1 MKPSEPVLTA
11 HGAARSRH
19 SQATP
24 AGPFANRLHEG
35 GGTPGNMPRFTYD
48 GGMLEQRIQQHF
60 FDAAD
65 LNYQV
70 AELLARPIL
79 HATDA
84 LLGAIT
90 SGGKVFVGG
99 VGAAAALAEVLTTHL
114 AGQMERERPA
124 LPVLSLGG
132 AASFLSASASSS
144 GGPDCWSRSLQALG
158 QPGDLLVLLDAGADP
173 VPLAVAI
180 DSAREKDMAVLLLCG
195 RSAPGL
201 VERLLDTDVLISVPH
216 DRPARILEMQL
227 LVIHA
232 LCDGLDALLLGEE
245 ESE

>member
-1 MKPSEPVLTA
+1 MRTPKRFVAHEHSVFFQYPVNIRHQYIEPFSGQVCQGRFGIYSVEKIIPEGERVLWRNTKQVDGLEATRLIREGEQASGRRVPIVAMTANAFAEDKHRCDDAGMNDFIAKPV
-11 HGAARSRH
+11 
-19 SQATP
+19 
-24 AGPFANRLHEG
+24 
-35 GGTPGNMPRFTYD
+35 
-48 GGMLEQRIQQHF
+48 
-60 FDAAD
+60 DAD
-65 LNYQV
+65 
-70 AELLARPIL
+70 
-79 HATDA
+79 T
-84 LLGAIT
+84 
-90 SGGKVFVGG
+90 
-99 VGAAAALAEVLTTHL
+99 
-114 AGQMERERPA
+114 
-124 LPVLSLGG
+124 
-132 AASFLSASASSS
+132 
-144 GGPDCWSRSLQALG
+144 
-158 QPGDLLVLLDAGADP
+158 LLVLLDAGADP